1 MHPST
6 SPLRDAALPRC
17 IITLL
22 LSVALACLAHGSI
35 AAQQTTDTAR
45 PPAAPPGLQDTLY
58 VLDSL
63 FIEIDIDTQQ
73 LLLHRSG
80 GLIDTFLCSTGDAA
94 LPRGLATRPGIFSIR
109 GKMKRHRSGR
119 FNVMM
124 LYWMPFDGGIGLHA
138 LEGAAYY
145 GTLGDAP
152 SSHGCVRLSRE
163 TAESLYDYLPV
174 GTRVYVHRGIPA
186 RTLTLAERSASD
198 LRIITAADTK
208 LLRRRLDA
216 VIAGRPN
223 DPVLREKLALP
234 AGGKGPAKIDVG
246 RIDVE

>member
-1 MHPST
+1 MRT
-6 SPLRDAALPRC
+6 PLHRIFASLFL
-17 IITLL
+17 III
-22 LSVALACLAHGSI
+22 LACIRYSSAT
-35 AAQQTTDTAR
+35 AQLFDTAR
-45 PPAAPPGLQDTLY
+45 VESPPQSVQDTLY

-63 FIEIDIDTQQ
+63 FIEIDIEAQQ

-80 GLIDTFLCSTGDAA
+80 GLIDTFLCSTGDPD

-109 GKMKRHRSGR
+109 GKMAKHRSGR
-119 FNVMM
+119 FDVMM

-138 LEGAAYY
+138 LEGNSYY

-163 TAESLYDYLPV
+163 TAASLYDYLPV
-174 GTRVYVHRGIPA
+174 GTRVYVHRGTPA
-186 RTLTLAERSASD
+186 RTLILAEGSTAD

-216 VIAGRPN
+216 AKAGRRD
-223 DPVLREKLALP
+223 DPALREKLALP
-234 AGGKGPAKIDVG
+234 AGGKGPGKIEVG
-246 RIDVE
+246 GGA